1 MSAEVLLIQ
10 SYGKRLHE
18 AIRARGIR
26 KVYTL
31 ATELGVS
38 ESAVSRWLKSE
49 PITLENFA
57 KLCLVL
63 DINADWLLFERGGM
77 HIHSAA
83 ISTERCPLQSILQV
97 MRDDDVERLARF
109 LEGIIANMPGDG
121 N

>member
-77 HIHSAA
+77 
-83 ISTERCPLQSILQV
+83 STERCPLQSILQV